1 MIPKEVAR
9 IVRVDHAGE
18 FGAISIY
25 IAQLLVAKFLYR
37 DITVQLKEMLSH
49 EIEHFETFD
58 CWLKEHKV
66 RHCYAIWFWSLGG
79 YCLGLITALFGRKAI
94 WVCTEAVE
102 STVLHHLEWQLSY
115 LEKNNK
121 SAYQAV
127 LSIQKDER
135 EHQNLGKV
143 NGSSSPYYSPIRL
156 VVKHSTKFT
165 IWLSTKL

>member
-1 MIPKEVAR
+1 MISKEVAR

-25 IAQLLVAKFLYR
+25 KSQLFVAKFLYQ
-37 DITVQLKEMLSH
+37 DISVQLKEMLNH
-49 EIEHFETFD
+49 EIEHFKTFD

-66 RHCYAIWFWSLGG
+66 RHCHAIWFWSLGG

-121 SAYQAV
+121 SAYQTV
-127 LSIQKDER
+127 LSIQQDEI

-143 NGSSSPYYSPIRL
+143 NGSSSLYYSPIRL
-156 VVKHSTKFT
+156 VVKHSTKFA
-165 IWLSTKL
+165 IWVSTKL